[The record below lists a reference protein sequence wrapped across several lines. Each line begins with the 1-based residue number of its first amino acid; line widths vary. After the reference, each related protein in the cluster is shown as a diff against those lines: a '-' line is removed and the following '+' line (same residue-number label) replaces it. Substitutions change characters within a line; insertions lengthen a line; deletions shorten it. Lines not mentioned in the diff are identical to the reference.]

1 MENYDEKDLLTLI
14 DMGVKMAVKDLKK
27 AVVCPK
33 GSRFITA
40 GLEIGFLGLVFLIP
54 AAIISFMLNLF
65 QLIFIDW
72 IAKMVMFPVFIII
85 GISLLAIVFGMIMS
99 VLEWMGEV
107 LSNTDL

>member
-14 DMGVKMAVKDLKK
+14 DMGVKMAIKDLKK

-40 GLEIGFLGLVFLIP
+40 GLEVGFLGLVFLIP
-54 AAIISFMLNLF
+54 AAIVSFILNLF
-65 QLIFIDW
+65 HMTFIGW
-72 IAKMVMFPVFIII
+72 IAKMIMFPVFIII

>member
-1 MENYDEKDLLTLI
+1 MDDEKDLLTLI

-65 QLIFIDW
+65 QLTFIDW
-72 IAKMVMFPVFIII
+72 IAKMVMFPVFMII
-85 GISLLAIVFGMIMS
+85 GIGLLAIVFGTIMS
-99 VLEWMGEV
+99 VLEWMGEA